1 MNMNTRRLV
10 VNFLGRIRSSGS
22 LRNSF
27 SNSSSSST
35 SSTVERGQIAVDS
48 NAKKSTVYTR
58 TGDSGTSSL
67 YNGERRPKTDAVF
80 DSLGHQ
86 DELNAVMGI
95 AREYCERSGNGIGEM
110 LAEIQSRL
118 FDVGAA
124 VATPVQTS
132 TEEKRNYTKFP
143 REFTRTI
150 EIWLDELDS
159 KLPPLTNFVIPSGG
173 MTSLHLNLARTIC
186 RRAERA
192 VVPLVQAEQV
202 DAEVGR
208 YLNRLSDFLFV
219 AARTA
224 ASKEGKPELLWKKP
238 NYINMK

>member
-95 AREYCERSGNGIGEM
+95 AREYC
-110 LAEIQSRL
+110 
-118 FDVGAA
+118 
-124 VATPVQTS
+124 
-132 TEEKRNYTKFP
+132 
-143 REFTRTI
+143 
-150 EIWLDELDS
+150 
-159 KLPPLTNFVIPSGG
+159 
-173 MTSLHLNLARTIC
+173 
-186 RRAERA
+186 
-192 VVPLVQAEQV
+192 
-202 DAEVGR
+202 
-208 YLNRLSDFLFV
+208 
-219 AARTA
+219 
-224 ASKEGKPELLWKKP
+224 
-238 NYINMK
+238 